1 VYKGPFPPGPGVWY
15 VMNGPCGGTAGVFG
29 VGELGGLGF
38 GRAAFVKLPKLETGT
53 GLLDVIWLLR
63 LEIDSQS

>member
-1 VYKGPFPPGPGVWY
+1 
-15 VMNGPCGGTAGVFG
+15 MNGPCGGTAGVFG